1 MSARRLAAVAVA
13 GVVLAACAPI
23 PRPAVLDELD
33 HVRAGAAA
41 AESKRYAPGAF
52 ARAEKLRS
60 DALAALDQKDRAGA
74 QILGEQAVA
83 AHAHAHA
90 ISRVARAEA
99 AEAEA
104 KAQRS
109 AGEASLAG
117 LEAEQA
123 RVAAEVDALDM
134 RIKVARDAQPVVP
147 SGKADADREKARL
160 AAARSL
166 ALQARLLCGA
176 ARLLTASPPGDPQPD
191 GAQSSAAP
199 SDGAQAGSTQ
209 PSAALSAGAQAR
221 GAQPGA
227 AQPNT
232 AQAGAAQAGA
242 AQPSAAQPSAAQPN
256 TAQPGAAQ
264 PGGAQPGSA
273 SLAAQLDEATAA
285 IKKLDADLA
294 EAGVAGRAIPAPIDQ
309 ASRARAGCL
318 AALTAARRAAT
329 PVTRAPGAGDALLA
343 ELSAAGTWSPVR
355 DDRGIVVTLRGL
367 FAGNALTK
375 AGEARLRDLS
385 RVAAAHPAFPVAVVV
400 HTDREISAREEPA
413 WAARADAVVRALDPA
428 QGASAAAA
436 PQAPR
441 IAPFLAGSAAPVV
454 DPGGSERGRNARVEI
469 VFVTPETL

>member
-1 MSARRLAAVAVA
+1 MSARRLATMAVTGALL
-13 GVVLAACAPI
+13 GACAPI
-23 PRPAVLDELD
+23 PRPAVLDELE
-33 HVRAGAAA
+33 HVRAGAVA

-52 ARAEKLRS
+52 ARAEKLRGE
-60 DALAALDQKDRAGA
+60 ALAALDKKDRSGA
-74 QILGEQAVA
+74 QILGEHSIA
-83 AHAHAHA
+83 AHAYAHA
-90 ISRVARAEA
+90 LSRVARAEA

-104 KAQRS
+104 KAQS
-109 AGEASLAG
+109 STGEASLAG

-176 ARLLTASPPGDPQPD
+176 ARLLIAPAEPASAQP
-191 GAQSSAAP
+191 
-199 SDGAQAGSTQ
+199 
-209 PSAALSAGAQAR
+209 AGAQPTAAQPT
-221 GAQPGA
+221 GAQPAGAQPAGAQPAGAQPAGAQPAGAQPTTAQPTA
-227 AQPNT
+227 AQP
-232 AQAGAAQAGA
+232 A
-242 AQPSAAQPSAAQPN
+242 
-256 TAQPGAAQ
+256 
-264 PGGAQPGSA
+264 GAQPASA
-273 SLAAQLDEATAA
+273 DLVAQLDAATAA
-285 IKKLDADLA
+285 IRKLDAEIA
-294 EAGVAGRAIPAPIDQ
+294 EIGGSARAIPAPIDQ

-375 AGEARLRDLS
+375 AGEARLRDLA
-385 RVAAAHPAFPVAVVV
+385 RVAAAHPSFPVAVVV
-400 HTDREISAREEPA
+400 HTDRDISSREEPA
-413 WAARADAVVRALDPA
+413 WSARADAVVRALGPA
-428 QGASAAAA
+428 PGASAAGTSPAA
-436 PQAPR
+436 QP
-441 IAPFLAGSAAPVV
+441 IAPFIAGSAAPVV
-454 DPGGSERGRNARVEI
+454 DPGGSERARNARVEV

>member
-1 MSARRLAAVAVA
+1 MSARRLAGVAVA
-13 GVVLAACAPI
+13 GVLLGACAPI

-33 HVRAGAAA
+33 DVRAGAAA
-41 AESKRYAPGAF
+41 AESKRHAPGAF
-52 ARAEKLRS
+52 ARAEKLRG
-60 DALAALDQKDRAGA
+60 DALAALGKEDRSGA
-74 QILGEQAVA
+74 QILGEQAIA

-90 ISRVARAEA
+90 LSRVARAEA
-99 AEAEA
+99 AETEA

-117 LEAEQA
+117 LEAEQS

-134 RIKVARDAQPVVP
+134 RTKVARDAQPVVP

-176 ARLLTASPPGDPQPD
+176 ARLLIAPAPQDSSQAASASPAGPQPA
-191 GAQSSAAP
+191 GASP
-199 SDGAQAGSTQ
+199 
-209 PSAALSAGAQAR
+209 AGAQPTAASPA
-221 GAQPGA
+221 GAQPS
-227 AQPNT
+227 
-232 AQAGAAQAGA
+232 
-242 AQPSAAQPSAAQPN
+242 SAE
-256 TAQPGAAQ
+256 
-264 PGGAQPGSA
+264 
-273 SLAAQLDEATAA
+273 LATQLEGATAA
-285 IKKLDADLA
+285 IKKLDAELA
-294 EAGVAGRAIPAPIDQ
+294 EASGSTRAIPAPIDQ

-375 AGEARLRDLS
+375 AGEARLRDLAL
-385 RVAAAHPAFPVAVVV
+385 VATAHPSFPVAVVV

-413 WAARADAVVRALDPA
+413 WAARADAVVRALGPA
-428 QGASAAAA
+428 QGAAAAGA
-436 PQAPR
+436 PAGPS
-441 IAPFLAGSAAPVV
+441 IAPFLAGSASPVV
-454 DPGGSERGRNARVEI
+454 DPRGSERARNARVEI
-469 VFVTPETL
+469 IFVTPETL

>member
-1 MSARRLAAVAVA
+1 MSARRLATVAVA

-52 ARAEKLRS
+52 ARAEKLRG
-60 DALAALDQKDRAGA
+60 DALAALDEKDRAGA

-176 ARLLTASPPGDPQPD
+176 ARLLTAPAPPGNPQPD
-191 GAQSSAAP
+191 G
-199 SDGAQAGSTQ
+199 TQ
-209 PSAALSAGAQAR
+209 PSAALSDG
-221 GAQPGA
+221 
-227 AQPNT
+227 
-232 AQAGAAQAGA
+232 
-242 AQPSAAQPSAAQPN
+242 AQPSAAQ
-256 TAQPGAAQ
+256 QPGA
-264 PGGAQPGSA
+264 AQPGSA

-294 EAGVAGRAIPAPIDQ
+294 EAGVAGRAAPAPIDQ

-355 DDRGIVVTLRGL
+355 DDRGVVVTLRGL

-375 AGEARLRDLS
+375 TGEARLRDLS

-454 DPGGSERGRNARVEI
+454 DPGGNERGRNARVEV

>member
-1 MSARRLAAVAVA
+1 MSARRLASLAALGALV
-13 GVVLAACAPI
+13 AACAPI
-23 PRPAVLDELD
+23 PRPTVLDELE

-41 AESKRYAPGAF
+41 AESKQHAPGAF
-52 ARAEKLRS
+52 ARAEKLRAE
-60 DALAALDQKDRAGA
+60 ALAALERKDQSGA

-90 ISRVARAEA
+90 LSRVARAEA

-104 KAQRS
+104 KAQGS
-109 AGEASLAG
+109 TSEASLAG

-147 SGKADADREKARL
+147 SGKADPDRERARL

-176 ARLLTASPPGDPQPD
+176 ARLLIAPAQPAV
-191 GAQSSAAP
+191 AQAG
-199 SDGAQAGSTQ
+199 GAQAGDAQPAGAPSGSAQPAGTPPGGTQ
-209 PSAALSAGAQAR
+209 PGNAQPAGTPPGNAQPAGARPGNAALV
-221 GAQPGA
+221 
-227 AQPNT
+227 
-232 AQAGAAQAGA
+232 
-242 AQPSAAQPSAAQPN
+242 
-256 TAQPGAAQ
+256 
-264 PGGAQPGSA
+264 
-273 SLAAQLDEATAA
+273 AQLDEATAA
-285 IKKLDADLA
+285 LEKLDADLA
-294 EAGVAGRAIPAPIDQ
+294 ETVGAARAVPAPIDQ

-329 PVTRAPGAGDALLA
+329 PVTRAPGLGDALLA

-375 AGEARLRDLS
+375 AGEARLHELA
-385 RVAAAHPAFPVAVVV
+385 RVAAAHPSFPVAVVV
-400 HTDREISAREEPA
+400 HTDRDVSAREEPA
-413 WAARADAVVRALDPA
+413 WAARAEAVVRALGSA
-428 QGASAAAA
+428 QGAGAS
-436 PQAPR
+436 PTRQP
-441 IAPFLAGSAAPVV
+441 IASFLAGSAAPVV
-454 DPGGSERGRNARVEI
+454 DPRGSERARNARVEI

>member
-1 MSARRLAAVAVA
+1 MSARRLATVAIA
-13 GVVLAACAPI
+13 GVLLGACAPI
-23 PRPAVLDELD
+23 PRPAVLDELE

-52 ARAEKLRS
+52 ARAEKLRN
-60 DALAALDQKDRAGA
+60 DAIAALDNEDRSGA

-90 ISRVARAEA
+90 LSRVARAEA
-99 AEAEA
+99 AGTEA

-117 LEAEQA
+117 LGAEQA

-176 ARLLTASPPGDPQPD
+176 ARLLAAPAPPG
-191 GAQSSAAP
+191 
-199 SDGAQAGSTQ
+199 
-209 PSAALSAGAQAR
+209 
-221 GAQPGA
+221 
-227 AQPNT
+227 NT
-232 AQAGAAQAGA
+232 E
-242 AQPSAAQPSAAQPN
+242 
-256 TAQPGAAQ
+256 
-264 PGGAQPGSA
+264 PGGAQPAGAQPAGAGAQPAGAQPAGTPSAGAQPAGAQPAGTPSAGAQPAGAQPAGAQPAGAPSA
-273 SLAAQLDEATAA
+273 SGDLAAQLEEATAA

-294 EAGVAGRAIPAPIDQ
+294 GAAGSARAIPSPIDQ

-329 PVTRAPGAGDALLA
+329 PVTRAPGMGDALLA
-343 ELSAAGTWSPVR
+343 ELSGAGTWSPAR

-385 RVAAAHPAFPVAVVV
+385 RVAAAHPSFPVAVVL
-400 HTDREISAREEPA
+400 HTDRDISAREEPA
-413 WAARADAVVRALDPA
+413 WAARADAVVHALDPA

-436 PQAPR
+436 QATPR

-454 DPGGSERGRNARVEI
+454 DPGGSERARNARVEI
-469 VFVTPETL
+469 IFVTPETL

>member
-1 MSARRLAAVAVA
+1 MSARRLATVAVA
-13 GVVLAACAPI
+13 GVLLGACAPI
-23 PRPAVLDELD
+23 PRPVVLDELD

-52 ARAEKLRS
+52 ARAEKLRG
-60 DALAALDQKDRAGA
+60 DALAALDSKDHSGA

-83 AHAHAHA
+83 AHARAHA
-90 ISRVARAEA
+90 LSRVARAEA
-99 AEAEA
+99 AETEA
-104 KAQRS
+104 KAQSS

-176 ARLLTASPPGDPQPD
+176 ARLLAASGPP
-191 GAQSSAAP
+191 SN
-199 SDGAQAGSTQ
+199 TQ
-209 PSAALSAGAQAR
+209 P
-221 GAQPGA
+221 
-227 AQPNT
+227 
-232 AQAGAAQAGA
+232 AGA
-242 AQPSAAQPSAAQPN
+242 AQPSSAQPAGAAQPSSAQP
-256 TAQPGAAQ
+256 AGAAQ
-264 PGGAQPGSA
+264 PSSAQPAGAAQPSSAQPGRGN
-273 SLAAQLDEATAA
+273 LAAQLEEATAA

-294 EAGVAGRAIPAPIDQ
+294 EAGGSARAIPAPIDQ

-355 DDRGIVVTLRGL
+355 DDRGIAVTLRGL

-385 RVAAAHPAFPVAVVV
+385 RVAAAHPSFPVAVVV
-400 HTDREISAREEPA
+400 HTDRDISAREEPA
-413 WAARADAVVRALDPA
+413 WTARADAVVRALDPA
-428 QGASAAAA
+428 QGANAAGA
-436 PQAPR
+436 PATPQ

-454 DPGGSERGRNARVEI
+454 DPGGSERARNARIEI

>member
-1 MSARRLAAVAVA
+1 MIARRLGGLAAAAVLL
-13 GVVLAACAPI
+13 GACAPI
-23 PRPAVLDELD
+23 PRPAVLDDLD

-41 AESKRYAPGAF
+41 AESKRHAPGAF

-60 DALAALDQKDRAGA
+60 EALAALDRGDRPGA

-90 ISRVARAEA
+90 LSRVARAET

-104 KAQRS
+104 KAQRG

-176 ARLLTASPPGDPQPD
+176 ARLLIAPAPTGTAPATTGTAPATTGTAPAATGTAPATTGTAPATTGTEL
-191 GAQSSAAP
+191 GA
-199 SDGAQAGSTQ
+199 
-209 PSAALSAGAQAR
+209 R
-221 GAQPGA
+221 
-227 AQPNT
+227 
-232 AQAGAAQAGA
+232 
-242 AQPSAAQPSAAQPN
+242 
-256 TAQPGAAQ
+256 
-264 PGGAQPGSA
+264 
-273 SLAAQLDEATAA
+273 LDEATAA
-285 IKKLDADLA
+285 IKKLDGDLA
-294 EAGVAGRAIPAPIDQ
+294 EASGSARPIPAPIDQ

-318 AALTAARRAAT
+318 AVLTAARRAAT

-343 ELSAAGTWSPVR
+343 DLSAAGTWSPAR
-355 DDRGIVVTLRGL
+355 DDRGIVITLRGL
-367 FAGNALTK
+367 FAGNILTK
-375 AGEARLRDLS
+375 AGEARLRDLAL
-385 RVAAAHPAFPVAVVV
+385 VAAAHPSFPVAVVV
-400 HTDREISAREEPA
+400 HTDRDISAREEPA
-413 WAARADAVVRALDPA
+413 WAARADAVVRALRPTQSASDP
-428 QGASAAAA
+428 GTS
-436 PQAPR
+436 PPSPP
-441 IAPFLAGSAAPVV
+441 IEPFLAGSAAPVV
-454 DPGGSERGRNARVEI
+454 DPAGSERARNARVEV

>member
-1 MSARRLAAVAVA
+1 MSARRLAGIAVA
-13 GVVLAACAPI
+13 GVLLGACAPI

-41 AESKRYAPGAF
+41 AESKRHAPGAF
-52 ARAEKLRS
+52 ARAEKLRG
-60 DALAALDQKDRAGA
+60 DALAALESEDRSGA
-74 QILGEQAVA
+74 QILGEQAIA

-90 ISRVARAEA
+90 LSRVARAEA
-99 AEAEA
+99 AETEA

-117 LEAEQA
+117 LEAEQS

-134 RIKVARDAQPVVP
+134 RTKVARDAQPVVP

-176 ARLLTASPPGDPQPD
+176 ARLLIAPAPQDSSQPASASPAGPQPA
-191 GAQSSAAP
+191 GATP
-199 SDGAQAGSTQ
+199 
-209 PSAALSAGAQAR
+209 AGAQPAGASPAGPQPAGATPA
-221 GAQPGA
+221 GAQPTA
-227 AQPNT
+227 ASP
-232 AQAGAAQAGA
+232 AG
-242 AQPSAAQPSAAQPN
+242 P
-256 TAQPGAAQ
+256 QPGS
-264 PGGAQPGSA
+264 AQPGSA
-273 SLAAQLDEATAA
+273 ELATQLEGATAA
-285 IKKLDADLA
+285 IKKLDAELA
-294 EAGVAGRAIPAPIDQ
+294 EASSSTRALPAPIDQ

-375 AGEARLRDLS
+375 AGEARLRDLAL
-385 RVAAAHPAFPVAVVV
+385 VATAHPSFPVAVVV
-400 HTDREISAREEPA
+400 HTDREIRAREEPA
-413 WAARADAVVRALDPA
+413 WAARADAVVRALGPA
-428 QGASAAAA
+428 QGATAAGA
-436 PQAPR
+436 PAGPS
-441 IAPFLAGSAAPVV
+441 IAPFLAGSASPVV
-454 DPGGSERGRNARVEI
+454 DPGGSERARNARVEI
-469 VFVTPETL
+469 IFVTPETL

>member
-1 MSARRLAAVAVA
+1 MSARRLATIAVA
-13 GVVLAACAPI
+13 GALLGACAPI

-33 HVRAGAAA
+33 HVRAGAVA

-52 ARAEKLRS
+52 ARAEKLRGE
-60 DALAALDQKDRAGA
+60 ALAALDKKDRSGA
-74 QILGEQAVA
+74 QILGEHAIA

-90 ISRVARAEA
+90 LSRVARAEA
-99 AEAEA
+99 AETEA
-104 KAQRS
+104 KAQS
-109 AGEASLAG
+109 STGEASLAG

-176 ARLLTASPPGDPQPD
+176 ARLLIAP
-191 GAQSSAAP
+191 AQ
-199 SDGAQAGSTQ
+199 
-209 PSAALSAGAQAR
+209 SAGAQAAGALPATPQP
-221 GAQPGA
+221 GAQPAA
-227 AQPNT
+227 AQS
-232 AQAGAAQAGA
+232 AGAQPATTQPASVKPAGA
-242 AQPSAAQPSAAQPN
+242 QSAGAQPA
-256 TAQPGAAQ
+256 TTQPGAQ
-264 PGGAQPGSA
+264 PATTEPASA
-273 SLAAQLDEATAA
+273 NLVAQLDAATAA
-285 IKKLDADLA
+285 IRKLDAELGEVGGSA
-294 EAGVAGRAIPAPIDQ
+294 RATPAPIDQ

-375 AGEARLRDLS
+375 AGEARLRDLA
-385 RVAAAHPAFPVAVVV
+385 RVAAAHPSFPVAVVV
-400 HTDREISAREEPA
+400 HTDRDVSAREEPA
-413 WAARADAVVRALDPA
+413 WSARADAVVRALGSAP
-428 QGASAAAA
+428 GASAAGASPA
-436 PQAPR
+436 TQP

-454 DPGGSERGRNARVEI
+454 DPGGSERARNARVEV

>member
-1 MSARRLAAVAVA
+1 MSARRLATVAIA
-13 GVVLAACAPI
+13 GVLLGACAPI
-23 PRPAVLDELD
+23 PRPAVLDELE

-41 AESKRYAPGAF
+41 AEAKRYAPGAF
-52 ARAEKLRS
+52 ARAEKLRN
-60 DALAALDQKDRAGA
+60 DAIAALDNEDRSGA

-90 ISRVARAEA
+90 LSRVARAEA
-99 AEAEA
+99 AGTEA

-117 LEAEQA
+117 LGAEQA

-176 ARLLTASPPGDPQPD
+176 ARLLAAPAPPG
-191 GAQSSAAP
+191 
-199 SDGAQAGSTQ
+199 
-209 PSAALSAGAQAR
+209 
-221 GAQPGA
+221 
-227 AQPNT
+227 NT
-232 AQAGAAQAGA
+232 E
-242 AQPSAAQPSAAQPN
+242 
-256 TAQPGAAQ
+256 
-264 PGGAQPGSA
+264 PGGAQPAGAPSA
-273 SLAAQLDEATAA
+273 GAPSAGGDLAAQLEEATAA

-294 EAGVAGRAIPAPIDQ
+294 EAAGSARAIPSPIDQ

-329 PVTRAPGAGDALLA
+329 PVTRAPGMGDALLA
-343 ELSAAGTWSPVR
+343 ELSGAGTWSPAR

-385 RVAAAHPAFPVAVVV
+385 RVAAAHPSFPVAVVV
-400 HTDREISAREEPA
+400 HTDRDITAREEPA

-428 QGASAAAA
+428 QGANAAAA
-436 PQAPR
+436 QATPR

-454 DPGGSERGRNARVEI
+454 DPGGSERARNARVEI

>member
-1 MSARRLAAVAVA
+1 MSARRLATVAVA
-13 GVVLAACAPI
+13 GVFLAACAPI

-52 ARAEKLRS
+52 ARAEKLRG
-60 DALAALDQKDRAGA
+60 DALAALDEKDRAGA

-176 ARLLTASPPGDPQPD
+176 ARLLTAPAPAGNPQPD
-191 GAQSSAAP
+191 G
-199 SDGAQAGSTQ
+199 TQ
-209 PSAALSAGAQAR
+209 PSS
-221 GAQPGA
+221 AQPGA
-227 AQPNT
+227 AQPSA
-232 AQAGAAQAGA
+232 AQPGAAQPSAAQPGA
-242 AQPSAAQPSAAQPN
+242 AQPSAAQPSAAQPSA
-256 TAQPGAAQ
+256 AQPGAAQ
-264 PGGAQPGSA
+264 PGAAQPGSA

-355 DDRGIVVTLRGL
+355 DDRGVVVTLRGL

-375 AGEARLRDLS
+375 TGEARLRDLS
-385 RVAAAHPAFPVAVVV
+385 RVVAAHPAFPVAVVV

>member
-1 MSARRLAAVAVA
+1 MSARRLATVAVA

-52 ARAEKLRS
+52 ARAEKLRG
-60 DALAALDQKDRAGA
+60 DALAALDEKDRAGA

-147 SGKADADREKARL
+147 SGKADADRERARL

-176 ARLLTASPPGDPQPD
+176 ARLLTAPAPPGNPQPD
-191 GAQSSAAP
+191 G
-199 SDGAQAGSTQ
+199 TQ
-209 PSAALSAGAQAR
+209 PSAAQPGGPQPSA
-221 GAQPGA
+221 AQPGA
-227 AQPNT
+227 AQP
-232 AQAGAAQAGA
+232 GA
-242 AQPSAAQPSAAQPN
+242 AQPSAAQP
-256 TAQPGAAQ
+256 
-264 PGGAQPGSA
+264 GSA
-273 SLAAQLDEATAA
+273 NLAAQLDEATAA

-355 DDRGIVVTLRGL
+355 DDRGIVITLRGL

-375 AGEARLRDLS
+375 TGEARLRDLS

>member
-23 PRPAVLDELD
+23 PRPAVLDELE

-60 DALAALDQKDRAGA
+60 DALAALDKTDRAGA

-104 KAQRS
+104 KTQRS

-176 ARLLTASPPGDPQPD
+176 ARLLTAPAPPGNPQPD
-191 GAQSSAAP
+191 GAQ
-199 SDGAQAGSTQ
+199 
-209 PSAALSAGAQAR
+209 PSAARSDDAQA
-221 GAQPGA
+221 AGA

-232 AQAGAAQAGA
+232 AQPSTAQPGA
-242 AQPSAAQPSAAQPN
+242 AQPSAAQPSAAQPS
-256 TAQPGAAQ
+256 AAQ
-264 PGGAQPGSA
+264 PSAAQPSAAQPGSA
-273 SLAAQLDEATAA
+273 GLAAQLDEATAA

-355 DDRGIVVTLRGL
+355 DDRGIVITLRGL

-375 AGEARLRDLS
+375 TGEARLRDLS
-385 RVAAAHPAFPVAVVV
+385 RVTAAHPAFPVAVVV

-413 WAARADAVVRALDPA
+413 WAARAEAVVRALDPA

-436 PQAPR
+436 PRAPR

>member
-1 MSARRLAAVAVA
+1 MSARRLATVAVA
-13 GVVLAACAPI
+13 GVLLGACAPI
-23 PRPAVLDELD
+23 PRPVVLDELD

-52 ARAEKLRS
+52 ARAEKLRG
-60 DALAALDQKDRAGA
+60 DALAALDSKDHSGA

-83 AHAHAHA
+83 AHARAHA
-90 ISRVARAEA
+90 LSRVARAEA
-99 AEAEA
+99 AETEA
-104 KAQRS
+104 KAQSS

-176 ARLLTASPPGDPQPD
+176 ARLLAASGPP
-191 GAQSSAAP
+191 SN
-199 SDGAQAGSTQ
+199 TQ
-209 PSAALSAGAQAR
+209 P
-221 GAQPGA
+221 
-227 AQPNT
+227 
-232 AQAGAAQAGA
+232 AGA
-242 AQPSAAQPSAAQPN
+242 AQPSSAQPAGAAQPSSAQP
-256 TAQPGAAQ
+256 AGAAQ
-264 PGGAQPGSA
+264 PSSAQPGRGN
-273 SLAAQLDEATAA
+273 LAAQLEEATAA

-294 EAGVAGRAIPAPIDQ
+294 EAGGSARAIPAPIDQ

-355 DDRGIVVTLRGL
+355 DDRGIAVTLRGL

-385 RVAAAHPAFPVAVVV
+385 RVAAAHPSFPVAVVV
-400 HTDREISAREEPA
+400 HTDRDISAREEPA
-413 WAARADAVVRALDPA
+413 WTARADAVVRALDPA
-428 QGASAAAA
+428 QGANAAGA
-436 PQAPR
+436 PATPQ

-454 DPGGSERGRNARVEI
+454 DPGGSERARNARIEI

>member
-1 MSARRLAAVAVA
+1 MSARRLASLAALGALV
-13 GVVLAACAPI
+13 AACAPI
-23 PRPAVLDELD
+23 PRPTVLDELE

-41 AESKRYAPGAF
+41 AESKQHAPGAF
-52 ARAEKLRS
+52 ARAEKLRAE
-60 DALAALDQKDRAGA
+60 ALAALEQKDQSGA

-90 ISRVARAEA
+90 LSRVARAEA

-104 KAQRS
+104 KAQGS
-109 AGEASLAG
+109 TSEASLAG

-147 SGKADADREKARL
+147 SGKADPDRERARL

-176 ARLLTASPPGDPQPD
+176 ARLLIAPAQAAVAQPA
-191 GAQSSAAP
+191 GAPAGGTQPAGAP
-199 SDGAQAGSTQ
+199 SGS
-209 PSAALSAGAQAR
+209 
-221 GAQPGA
+221 AQP
-227 AQPNT
+227 
-232 AQAGAAQAGA
+232 AGT
-242 AQPSAAQPSAAQPN
+242 P
-256 TAQPGAAQ
+256 
-264 PGGAQPGSA
+264 PGGAQPGNA
-273 SLAAQLDEATAA
+273 QPAGTPPGGAQPGNAQPAGTPPGDAQPAGARPGNAALVAQLDEATAA
-285 IKKLDADLA
+285 IEKLDADLA
-294 EAGVAGRAIPAPIDQ
+294 ETVGAARAVPAPIDQ

-329 PVTRAPGAGDALLA
+329 PVTRAPGLGDALLA

-375 AGEARLRDLS
+375 AGEARLHELA
-385 RVAAAHPAFPVAVVV
+385 RVAAAHPSFPVAVVV
-400 HTDREISAREEPA
+400 HTDRDVSAREEPA
-413 WAARADAVVRALDPA
+413 WTARAEAVVRALGSA
-428 QGASAAAA
+428 QGAGAS
-436 PQAPR
+436 PTRQP
-441 IAPFLAGSAAPVV
+441 IASFLAGSAAPVV
-454 DPGGSERGRNARVEI
+454 DPRGSERARNARVEI

>member
-1 MSARRLAAVAVA
+1 MSARRLASVAALGALGALV
-13 GVVLAACAPI
+13 AACAPI

-41 AESKRYAPGAF
+41 AESKRHAPGAF
-52 ARAEKLRS
+52 ARAEKLRAE
-60 DALAALDQKDRAGA
+60 ALAALDRKDQSGA

-90 ISRVARAEA
+90 LSRVARAEA

-104 KAQRS
+104 KAQS
-109 AGEASLAG
+109 ATGEASLAG
-117 LEAEQA
+117 LDAEQA

-147 SGKADADREKARL
+147 SGKADPDREKARL

-176 ARLLTASPPGDPQPD
+176 ARLLIAPAQPADAQAGDTRPP
-191 GAQSSAAP
+191 
-199 SDGAQAGSTQ
+199 GAQAGDTQ
-209 PSAALSAGAQAR
+209 PPGAQPA
-221 GAQPGA
+221 GAQPGN
-227 AQPNT
+227 AQP
-232 AQAGAAQAGA
+232 
-242 AQPSAAQPSAAQPN
+242 P
-256 TAQPGAAQ
+256 
-264 PGGAQPGSA
+264 GAQPGNA
-273 SLAAQLDEATAA
+273 QPGNAQPGNAALVAQLDEATAA

-294 EAGVAGRAIPAPIDQ
+294 ETVGSARAIPAPIDQ

-329 PVTRAPGAGDALLA
+329 PVTRAPGVGDALLA

-355 DDRGIVVTLRGL
+355 DDRGIVITLRGL
-367 FAGNALTK
+367 FAGNALSK
-375 AGEARLRDLS
+375 AGEARLRELA
-385 RVAAAHPAFPVAVVV
+385 RVAAAHPSFPVAVVV
-400 HTDREISAREEPA
+400 HTDRDVSAREEPA
-413 WAARADAVVRALDPA
+413 WTARAEAVVRALAPA
-428 QGASAAAA
+428 QGAGASPASQ
-436 PQAPR
+436 P

-454 DPGGSERGRNARVEI
+454 DPSGSERARNARVEI

>member
-1 MSARRLAAVAVA
+1 MSARRLATVAVA

-52 ARAEKLRS
+52 ARAEKLRG
-60 DALAALDQKDRAGA
+60 DALAALDEKDRAGA
-74 QILGEQAVA
+74 QILGEHAVA

-109 AGEASLAG
+109 TGEASLAG

-176 ARLLTASPPGDPQPD
+176 ARLLTASAPPGNPQPD
-191 GAQSSAAP
+191 GTQPSAAP
-199 SDGAQAGSTQ
+199 SDGV
-209 PSAALSAGAQAR
+209 P
-221 GAQPGA
+221 PG
-227 AQPNT
+227 
-232 AQAGAAQAGA
+232 G
-242 AQPSAAQPSAAQPN
+242 AQPSAAPPGGVQPSAAPPGG
-256 TAQPGAAQ
+256 AQPSAAP
-264 PGGAQPGSA
+264 PGVAQPGSA

-375 AGEARLRDLS
+375 TGEARLRDLS

-436 PQAPR
+436 PPAPR
-441 IAPFLAGSAAPVV
+441 IAPFLAGSASPVV

>member
-1 MSARRLAAVAVA
+1 MSARRLATVAVA

-52 ARAEKLRS
+52 ARAEKLRG
-60 DALAALDQKDRAGA
+60 DALAALDEKDRAGA

-90 ISRVARAEA
+90 ISRLARAEA

-117 LEAEQA
+117 LEAEHA

-176 ARLLTASPPGDPQPD
+176 ARLLTAPAGNPQPD
-191 GAQSSAAP
+191 G
-199 SDGAQAGSTQ
+199 TQ
-209 PSAALSAGAQAR
+209 PSA
-221 GAQPGA
+221 AQPGA
-227 AQPNT
+227 AQP
-232 AQAGAAQAGA
+232 GA
-242 AQPSAAQPSAAQPN
+242 AQPSAAQP
-256 TAQPGAAQ
+256 GA
-264 PGGAQPGSA
+264 AQPGSA

-343 ELSAAGTWSPVR
+343 ELSAAGNWSPAR

-375 AGEARLRDLS
+375 TGEARLRDLS

-413 WAARADAVVRALDPA
+413 WAARANAVVRALDPA

-454 DPGGSERGRNARVEI
+454 DPSGSERGRNARVEI

>member
-1 MSARRLAAVAVA
+1 MSARRLAGIAVA
-13 GVVLAACAPI
+13 GVLLGACAPI

-41 AESKRYAPGAF
+41 AESKRHAPGAF
-52 ARAEKLRS
+52 ARAEKLRG
-60 DALAALDQKDRAGA
+60 DALAALESEDRSGA
-74 QILGEQAVA
+74 QILGEQAIA

-90 ISRVARAEA
+90 LSRVARAEA
-99 AEAEA
+99 AETEA

-117 LEAEQA
+117 LEAEQS

-134 RIKVARDAQPVVP
+134 RTKVARDAQPVVP

-176 ARLLTASPPGDPQPD
+176 ARLLIAPAPQDSSQPASASPAGPQP
-191 GAQSSAAP
+191 
-199 SDGAQAGSTQ
+199 
-209 PSAALSAGAQAR
+209 AGAT
-221 GAQPGA
+221 P
-227 AQPNT
+227 
-232 AQAGAAQAGA
+232 AG
-242 AQPSAAQPSAAQPN
+242 AQPSAASPAGP
-256 TAQPGAAQ
+256 QPGS
-264 PGGAQPGSA
+264 AQPGSA
-273 SLAAQLDEATAA
+273 ELATQLEGATAA
-285 IKKLDADLA
+285 IKKLDAELA
-294 EAGVAGRAIPAPIDQ
+294 EASGSTRAIPAPIDQ

-375 AGEARLRDLS
+375 AGEARLRDLAL
-385 RVAAAHPAFPVAVVV
+385 VATAHPSFPVAVVV

-413 WAARADAVVRALDPA
+413 WAARADAVVRALGPA
-428 QGASAAAA
+428 QGAAAAGA
-436 PQAPR
+436 PAGPS
-441 IAPFLAGSAAPVV
+441 IAPFLAGSASPVV
-454 DPGGSERGRNARVEI
+454 DPGGSERARNARVEI
-469 VFVTPETL
+469 IFVTPETL

>member
-1 MSARRLAAVAVA
+1 MSARRLAGVAIA
-13 GVVLAACAPI
+13 GVLLGACAPI

-52 ARAEKLRS
+52 ARAEKLRG
-60 DALAALDQKDRAGA
+60 DALAALESEDRSGA

-90 ISRVARAEA
+90 LSRVARADA
-99 AEAEA
+99 AETEA

-117 LEAEQA
+117 LEAEQS

-134 RIKVARDAQPVVP
+134 RTKVARDAQPVVP

-176 ARLLTASPPGDPQPD
+176 ARLLIAPAPPDSAQPASAGPAGAQPTVASPASAQPAGVGPAGAQPAAVGPAGAQPATASP
-191 GAQSSAAP
+191 A
-199 SDGAQAGSTQ
+199 
-209 PSAALSAGAQAR
+209 
-221 GAQPGA
+221 
-227 AQPNT
+227 
-232 AQAGAAQAGA
+232 
-242 AQPSAAQPSAAQPN
+242 
-256 TAQPGAAQ
+256 
-264 PGGAQPGSA
+264 GAQPGSA
-273 SLAAQLDEATAA
+273 ELAAQIAGATAA
-285 IKKLDADLA
+285 IKKLDAELA
-294 EAGVAGRAIPAPIDQ
+294 EASGSTRAIPAPIDQ

-375 AGEARLRDLS
+375 AGEARLRDLTL
-385 RVAAAHPAFPVAVVV
+385 VAAAHPSFPVAVVV

-413 WAARADAVVRALDPA
+413 WAARADAVVRALGPA
-428 QGASAAAA
+428 QGAAAAGA
-436 PQAPR
+436 PAGPS
-441 IAPFLAGSAAPVV
+441 IAPFLAGSASPVV
-454 DPGGSERGRNARVEI
+454 DPGGSERARNARVEI
-469 VFVTPETL
+469 IFVTPETL

>member
-1 MSARRLAAVAVA
+1 MSARRLATVAVA
-13 GVVLAACAPI
+13 GVLLGACAPI
-23 PRPAVLDELD
+23 PRPSVLDELE

-60 DALAALDQKDRAGA
+60 DALAALDNKDRAGA

-109 AGEASLAG
+109 TGEASLAG

-176 ARLLTASPPGDPQPD
+176 ARLLATPASPSPGDPQPD
-191 GAQSSAAP
+191 GAQP
-199 SDGAQAGSTQ
+199 GGAQ
-209 PSAALSAGAQAR
+209 LS
-221 GAQPGA
+221 
-227 AQPNT
+227 
-232 AQAGAAQAGA
+232 
-242 AQPSAAQPSAAQPN
+242 
-256 TAQPGAAQ
+256 AAQ
-264 PGGAQPGSA
+264 PGGAQPGGAQPGGAQPGATQPGGAQPGNVQPGGAQPGGAQPGNVQPGAGQRGSA
-273 SLAAQLDEATAA
+273 GFAAQLDEATAA

-294 EAGVAGRAIPAPIDQ
+294 EAGSAGRAIPAPIDQ

-318 AALTAARRAAT
+318 AVLTAARRAAT

-375 AGEARLRDLS
+375 AGEARLRDLA

-400 HTDREISAREEPA
+400 HTERDISAREEPA
-413 WAARADAVVRALDPA
+413 WASRADAIVRALDPA

-436 PQAPR
+436 PKAPR

-454 DPGGSERGRNARVEI
+454 DPGGSERARNARVEI